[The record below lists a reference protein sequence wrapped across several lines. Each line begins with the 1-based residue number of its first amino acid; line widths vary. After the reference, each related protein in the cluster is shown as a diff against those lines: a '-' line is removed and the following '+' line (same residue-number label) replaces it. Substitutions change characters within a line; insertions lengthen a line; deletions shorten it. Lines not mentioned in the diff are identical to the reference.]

1 MATIYAAIDMT
12 TKARVAVKVLHP
24 EHDQDVLL
32 VRRFVQEGQIAAQ
45 IRHPNLVPSYDLGW
59 VGGRRFIV
67 LELVDGKSLNAR
79 IKDRPLPWAQSV
91 PLLLDVLA
99 GLAALHARG
108 VAHRDISTNNCMI
121 EVRDGV
127 ERAYLLDLG
136 YARVIED
143 RGLVLTPPDASVSKI
158 IYGSEGF
165 IAPERLH
172 GSPGDYRADVFSVGA
187 LWCSMLTGMAPP
199 DPMDADPCSALDKVP
214 LPPRLRAV
222 LRGALDV
229 RDRRHHSAAS
239 MAVALRAAMK
249 AIAAGQHR
257 KQRAWWLAPGIGA
270 LIFPT
275 WLAVRSGSP
284 TMVCP
289 PAAMPG
295 QTIAAPPVGV
305 PRSNGSRA
313 EQHRA
318 DPRSN
323 GSRTEQHRRRPDA
336 RRGAAARAP
345 SNTAA
350 GRPDARAHGATARA
364 PSNTAAGPRSNSSR
378 AEQHRRRPAEQQ
390 LARRA
395 TPPPARRR
403 GDPPRGAEGRESPFA
418 RGLRRV
424 YAPALAPLLARP
436 RLAMA
441 TVTVLLAGTAAS
453 VPWLGEDFLPE
464 FKEHDMP

>member
-1 MATIYAAIDMT
+1 MSEDVDVGLRFAPNHDFSGLLLGLRYQLERRIGCGGMATIYAAIDMT

-32 VRRFVQEGQIAAQ
+32 VRRFVQEGQLAAQ

-67 LELVDGKSLNAR
+67 LELIDGKSLNAR

-108 VAHRDISTNNCMI
+108 VAHRDVSTNNCMI
-121 EVRDGV
+121 EVRDGI

-172 GSPGDYRADVFSVGA
+172 GRPGDYRADVFSVGA

-239 MAVALRAAMK
+239 MAEALRAVMQE
-249 AIAAGQHR
+249 ITTRQQR
-257 KQRAWWLAPGIGA
+257 KQRAWWLAPGFA
-270 LIFPT
+270 TLIFPT
-275 WLAVRSGSP
+275 WLAMRTGAP

-289 PAAMPG
+289 LAAAQG
-295 QTIAAPPVGV
+295 HTVAAPLI
-305 PRSNGSRA
+305 
-313 EQHRA
+313 
-318 DPRSN
+318 
-323 GSRTEQHRRRPDA
+323 
-336 RRGAAARAP
+336 
-345 SNTAA
+345 
-350 GRPDARAHGATARA
+350 
-364 PSNTAAGPRSNSSR
+364 AGPVAGSSVPVSPPVAEPSVAESSAVLQDEDPVEPTLQVAEEDSITDASDNKRPPPRPRFDLR
-378 AEQHRRRPAEQQ
+378 AALAKCKPHPTTRLEVKYDPVRPLKVNDDPPQGEMGRCVADVLQRHPP
-390 LARRA
+390 RRA
-395 TPPPARRR
+395 VTLTP
-403 GDPPRGAEGRESPFA
+403 
-418 RGLRRV
+418 
-424 YAPALAPLLARP
+424 
-436 RLAMA
+436 
-441 TVTVLLAGTAAS
+441 
-453 VPWLGEDFLPE
+453 
-464 FKEHDMP
+464 